1 MPGVNPTAV
10 KAKSLSIKAKFA
22 ALVTGATL
30 VSCLAVGLLSYEIGK
45 SGLID
50 ASEIRLETVAGN
62 QSKQLDAY
70 TLRVEQSISELS
82 QNAAIAQALETMTTV
97 VPTEKD
103 AIIEAFRREGVSEE
117 ERASFNGEGL
127 RLLYAIRHATI
138 NAAIASVW
146 RNTRVSDIYVID
158 KAGLI
163 IYSVTKGKN
172 FLTNVTEPQ
181 NSAIKELFDRI
192 EAGKD
197 GVVSTTSFSGG
208 GAAEDAA
215 MIGMPLAVSN
225 WGQLQRKGAV
235 IMRIAADR
243 IGAVVTPEETG
254 KSIDDAVLLSA
265 EGKRRAGVLSGGA
278 DAAVSESLVA
288 LSGASEAGTV
298 MAKTPAGSIFYA
310 YRPVSVFGQ
319 KHLLAIGQQESKVLA
334 AANDLAF
341 WATLA
346 TLAVLAVM
354 TLVGIFVS
362 ASLTKPLT
370 GLAGLM
376 ERLNGGDNN
385 IEIKAVS
392 RGDEIGTMARALE
405 SFRQGILDKQRM
417 ETESHRKSEELDEER
432 AQREMEKARSAK
444 ELEEA
449 VGALATGLANLA
461 AGRLDLRIEKSFV
474 PSLDHLRIDFNNS
487 IAGLDATISS
497 IGESANAIR
506 SGSGELK
513 SASEDLSRRTER
525 QAAAL
530 EEAAAALGDMTQ
542 AVNVSLSRCDVA
554 VGTTA
559 ETMQDA
565 HKSTAVVKEAIVA
578 MERIETSSSK
588 IRQIIDVI
596 DQIAFQTNLLALNAG
611 VEAARAGDAGKGFA
625 VVAQEVRELA
635 QKSAAAARDITTL
648 IATSAGDVESGV
660 ALVLK
665 TGESLEQIQKRIQS
679 VNDQIGAI
687 ATASRE
693 QSGRLGEINASVNE
707 LDHVTQQN
715 AAMVEETTAAAFSLA
730 SEADGL
736 TEQVGQFSVG
746 ATRHRDQRYAA

>member
-30 VSCLAVGLLSYEIGK
+30 VSCLAVGLLSYEMGK

-82 QNAAIAQALETMTTV
+82 QNAAIAQALETMTNV

-103 AIIEAFRREGVSEE
+103 AIIQAFRREGVSEE

-158 KAGLI
+158 KTGLI

-197 GVVSTTSFSGG
+197 GVVSNTGFSSGN
-208 GAAEDAA
+208 DSA

-235 IMRIAADR
+235 IMRISPDR

-265 EGKRRAGVLSGGA
+265 EGKLRAGVLSGGT

-288 LSGASEAGTV
+288 LSNTSEAGTV
-298 MAKTPAGSIFYA
+298 MAQTPAGNIFYA

-346 TLAVLAVM
+346 TLAVLAIM
-354 TLVGIFVS
+354 TLIGIFVS

-376 ERLNGGDNN
+376 ERLNGGEND

-405 SFRQGILDKQRM
+405 SFRQGILDKQHM
-417 ETESHRKSEELDEER
+417 EAESHRKSEELDEER
-432 AQREMEKARSAK
+432 AQREMEKARSAQ

-449 VGALATGLANLA
+449 VDALATGLANLA

-542 AVNVSLSRCDVA
+542 AVNVSLPRCNVA
-554 VGTTA
+554 VEATA
-559 ETMQDA
+559 GTMQDA

-578 MERIETSSSK
+578 MERIETSSAK

-611 VEAARAGDAGKGFA
+611 VEAARAGEAGKGFA

-679 VNDQIGAI
+679 VNDQIGEI

-693 QSGRLGEINASVNE
+693 QSGRLSEINASVNE

-730 SEADGL
+730 NEADGL

-746 ATRHRDQRYAA
+746 EARQRDQRYAA

>member
-30 VSCLAVGLLSYEIGK
+30 VSCLSVGLLSYEMGK

-82 QNAAIAQALETMTTV
+82 QNAAVAQALETMTTV
-97 VPTEKD
+97 VPTERD
-103 AIIEAFRREGVSEE
+103 AIIQAFRREGVSEE

-158 KAGLI
+158 KTGLI
-163 IYSVTKGKN
+163 IYTVTKGKN
-172 FLTNVTEPQ
+172 FLTSVKEPQ
-181 NSAIKELFDRI
+181 NAAIKDLFDRI

-197 GVVSTTSFSGG
+197 GVVSTTGFTGG
-208 GAAEDAA
+208 ENDSA

-254 KSIDDAVLLSA
+254 KTIDDAVLLSA
-265 EGKRRAGVLSGGA
+265 DGKRRAGVLSGGA
-278 DAAVSESLVA
+278 DAAVSESLAA
-288 LSGASEAGTV
+288 LSNANNAGTV
-298 MAKTPAGSIFYA
+298 MAQTPAGNIFYA

-341 WATLA
+341 WATVA
-346 TLAVLAVM
+346 TLAVLAIM
-354 TLVGIFVS
+354 TLIGIFVS

-376 ERLNGGDNN
+376 ERLNGGENN

-392 RGDEIGTMARALE
+392 RGDEIGIMARALE

-417 ETESHRKSEELDEER
+417 EAESHRKSEELDEER

-449 VGALATGLANLA
+449 VDALATGLANLA
-461 AGRLDLRIEKSFV
+461 AGRLDLRIDKSFV

-487 IAGLDATISS
+487 MAGLEATISN

-542 AVNVSLSRCDVA
+542 AVNLSLSRCNVA
-554 VGTTA
+554 VEATA
-559 ETMQDA
+559 GTMQDA

-578 MERIETSSSK
+578 MERIETSSAK

-611 VEAARAGDAGKGFA
+611 VEAARAGEAGKGFA

-679 VNDQIGAI
+679 VNDQIGEI

-693 QSGRLGEINASVNE
+693 QSGRLSEINASVNE

-715 AAMVEETTAAAFSLA
+715 AAMVEETTAAAFSLS

-746 ATRHRDQRYAA
+746 APRQRDQRYAA

>member
-30 VSCLAVGLLSYEIGK
+30 VSCLSVGLLSYEMGK

-82 QNAAIAQALETMTTV
+82 QNAAVAQALETMTTV
-97 VPTEKD
+97 VPTERD
-103 AIIEAFRREGVSEE
+103 AIIQAFRREGVSEE

-138 NAAIASVW
+138 NATIASVW

-158 KAGLI
+158 KTGLI
-163 IYSVTKGKN
+163 IYTVTKGKN
-172 FLTNVTEPQ
+172 FLTSVTEPQ
-181 NSAIKELFDRI
+181 NAAIKDLFDRI

-197 GVVSTTSFSGG
+197 GVVSTTGFSGG
-208 GAAEDAA
+208 ENDSA

-254 KSIDDAVLLSA
+254 KTIDDAVLLSA
-265 EGKRRAGVLSGGA
+265 DGKRRAGVLSGGA
-278 DAAVSESLVA
+278 DAAVSASLAA
-288 LSGASEAGTV
+288 LSNANNAGTL
-298 MAKTPAGSIFYA
+298 MAQTPAGNIFYA

-341 WATLA
+341 WATVA
-346 TLAVLAVM
+346 TLAVLAIM
-354 TLVGIFVS
+354 TLIGIFVS

-376 ERLNGGDNN
+376 ERLNGGENN

-417 ETESHRKSEELDEER
+417 EAESHRKSEELDEER

-449 VGALATGLANLA
+449 VDALATGLANLA
-461 AGRLDLRIEKSFV
+461 AGRLDLRIDKSFV

-487 IAGLDATISS
+487 MAGLEATISN

-542 AVNVSLSRCDVA
+542 AVNLSLSRCNVA
-554 VGTTA
+554 VEATA
-559 ETMQDA
+559 GTMQDA

-578 MERIETSSSK
+578 MERIETSSAK

-611 VEAARAGDAGKGFA
+611 VEAARAGEAGKGFA

-679 VNDQIGAI
+679 VNDQIGEI

-693 QSGRLGEINASVNE
+693 QSGRLSEINASVNE

-715 AAMVEETTAAAFSLA
+715 AAMVEETTAAAFSLS

-746 ATRHRDQRYAA
+746 GPRQRDQRYAA

>member
-30 VSCLAVGLLSYEIGK
+30 VSCLSVGLLSYEMGK

-82 QNAAIAQALETMTTV
+82 QNAAVAQALETMTTV
-97 VPTEKD
+97 VPTERD
-103 AIIEAFRREGVSEE
+103 AIIQAFRREGVSEE

-138 NAAIASVW
+138 NATIASVW

-158 KAGLI
+158 KTGLI
-163 IYSVTKGKN
+163 IYTVTKGKN
-172 FLTNVTEPQ
+172 FLTSVTEPQ
-181 NSAIKELFDRI
+181 NAAIKDLFDRI

-197 GVVSTTSFSGG
+197 GVVSTTGFSGG
-208 GAAEDAA
+208 ENDSA

-254 KSIDDAVLLSA
+254 KTIDDAVLLSA
-265 EGKRRAGVLSGGA
+265 DGKRRAGVLSGGA
-278 DAAVSESLVA
+278 DAAVSASLAA
-288 LSGASEAGTV
+288 LSNANNAGTV
-298 MAKTPAGSIFYA
+298 MAQTPAGNIFYA

-341 WATLA
+341 WATVA
-346 TLAVLAVM
+346 TLAVLAIM
-354 TLVGIFVS
+354 TLIGIFVS

-376 ERLNGGDNN
+376 ERLNGGENN

-417 ETESHRKSEELDEER
+417 EAESHRKSEELDEER

-449 VGALATGLANLA
+449 VDALATGLANLA
-461 AGRLDLRIEKSFV
+461 AGRLDLRIDKSFV

-487 IAGLDATISS
+487 MAGLEATISN

-542 AVNVSLSRCDVA
+542 AVNLSLSRCNVA
-554 VGTTA
+554 VEATA
-559 ETMQDA
+559 GTMQDA

-578 MERIETSSSK
+578 MERIETSSAK

-611 VEAARAGDAGKGFA
+611 VEAARAGEAGKGFA

-679 VNDQIGAI
+679 VNDQIGEI

-693 QSGRLGEINASVNE
+693 QSGRLSEINASVNE

-715 AAMVEETTAAAFSLA
+715 AAMVEETTAAAFSLS

-746 ATRHRDQRYAA
+746 APRQRDQRYAA

>member
-1 MPGVNPTAV
+1 M
-10 KAKSLSIKAKFA
+10 SIKAKFA

-30 VSCLAVGLLSYEIGK
+30 VSCLSVGLLSYEMGK

-82 QNAAIAQALETMTTV
+82 QNAAVAQALETMTTV
-97 VPTEKD
+97 VPTERD
-103 AIIEAFRREGVSEE
+103 AIIQAFRREGVSEE

-158 KAGLI
+158 KTGLI
-163 IYSVTKGKN
+163 IYTVTKGKN
-172 FLTNVTEPQ
+172 FLTSVTEPQ
-181 NSAIKELFDRI
+181 NAAIKDLFDRI

-197 GVVSTTSFSGG
+197 GIVSTTGFTGG
-208 GAAEDAA
+208 ENDSA

-254 KSIDDAVLLSA
+254 KTIDDAVLLSA
-265 EGKRRAGVLSGGA
+265 DGKRRAGVLSGGA
-278 DAAVSESLVA
+278 DAAVSESLAA
-288 LSGASEAGTV
+288 LSNANNAGTV
-298 MAKTPAGSIFYA
+298 MAQTPAGNIFYA

-341 WATLA
+341 WATVA
-346 TLAVLAVM
+346 TLAVLAIM
-354 TLVGIFVS
+354 TLIGIFVS

-376 ERLNGGDNN
+376 ERLNGGENN

-392 RGDEIGTMARALE
+392 RGDEIGIMARALE

-417 ETESHRKSEELDEER
+417 EAESHRKSEELDEER

-449 VGALATGLANLA
+449 VDALATGLANLA
-461 AGRLDLRIEKSFV
+461 AGRLDLRIDKSFV

-487 IAGLDATISS
+487 MAGLEATISN

-542 AVNVSLSRCDVA
+542 AVNLSLSRCNVA
-554 VGTTA
+554 VEATA
-559 ETMQDA
+559 GTMQDA

-578 MERIETSSSK
+578 MERIETSSAK

-611 VEAARAGDAGKGFA
+611 VEAARAGEAGKGFA

-679 VNDQIGAI
+679 VNDQIGEI

-693 QSGRLGEINASVNE
+693 QSGRLSEINASVNE

-715 AAMVEETTAAAFSLA
+715 AAMVEETTAAAFSLS

-746 ATRHRDQRYAA
+746 GLRQRDQRYAA

>member
-30 VSCLAVGLLSYEIGK
+30 VSCLSVGLLSYEMGK

-50 ASEIRLETVAGN
+50 ASKIRLETVAGN

-82 QNAAIAQALETMTTV
+82 QNAAVAQALETMTTV
-97 VPTEKD
+97 VPTERD
-103 AIIEAFRREGVSEE
+103 AIIQAFRREGVSEE

-158 KAGLI
+158 KTGLI
-163 IYSVTKGKN
+163 IYTVTKGKN
-172 FLTNVTEPQ
+172 FLTSVTEPQ
-181 NSAIKELFDRI
+181 NAAIKDLFDRI

-197 GVVSTTSFSGG
+197 GVVSTTGFSGS
-208 GAAEDAA
+208 ENDSA

-254 KSIDDAVLLSA
+254 KTIDDAVLLSA
-265 EGKRRAGVLSGGA
+265 DGKRRAGILSGGA
-278 DAAVSESLVA
+278 DAAVSQSLTA
-288 LSGASEAGTV
+288 LSNANNAGTV
-298 MAKTPAGSIFYA
+298 MAQTPAGNIFYA

-341 WATLA
+341 WATVA
-346 TLAVLAVM
+346 TLAVLAIM
-354 TLVGIFVS
+354 TLIGIFVS

-376 ERLNGGDNN
+376 ERLNGGENN

-392 RGDEIGTMARALE
+392 RGDEIGIMARALE

-417 ETESHRKSEELDEER
+417 EAESHRKSEELDEER

-449 VGALATGLANLA
+449 VDALATGLANLA
-461 AGRLDLRIEKSFV
+461 AGRLDLRIDKSFV

-487 IAGLDATISS
+487 MAGLEATISN

-542 AVNVSLSRCDVA
+542 AVNLSLSRCNVA
-554 VGTTA
+554 VEATA
-559 ETMQDA
+559 GTMQDA

-578 MERIETSSSK
+578 MERIETSSAK

-611 VEAARAGDAGKGFA
+611 VEAARAGEAGKGFA

-679 VNDQIGAI
+679 VNDQIGEI

-693 QSGRLGEINASVNE
+693 QSGRLSEINASVNE

-715 AAMVEETTAAAFSLA
+715 AAMVEETTAAAFSL
-730 SEADGL
+730 SGEADGL

-746 ATRHRDQRYAA
+746 VARQRDQRYAA

>member
-1 MPGVNPTAV
+1 M
-10 KAKSLSIKAKFA
+10 
-22 ALVTGATL
+22 
-30 VSCLAVGLLSYEIGK
+30 GK

-50 ASEIRLETVAGN
+50 ASKIRLETVAGN

-82 QNAAIAQALETMTTV
+82 QNAAVAQALETMTTV
-97 VPTEKD
+97 VPTERD
-103 AIIEAFRREGVSEE
+103 AIIQAFRREGVSEE

-158 KAGLI
+158 KTGLI
-163 IYSVTKGKN
+163 IYTVTKGKN
-172 FLTNVTEPQ
+172 FLTSVTEPQ
-181 NSAIKELFDRI
+181 NAAIKDLFDRI

-197 GVVSTTSFSGG
+197 GVVSTTGFTGG
-208 GAAEDAA
+208 ENDSA

-254 KSIDDAVLLSA
+254 KTIDDAVLLSA
-265 EGKRRAGVLSGGA
+265 DGKRRAGVLSGGA
-278 DAAVSESLVA
+278 DAAVSASLAA
-288 LSGASEAGTV
+288 LSNANNAGTV
-298 MAKTPAGSIFYA
+298 MAQTPAGNIFYA

-341 WATLA
+341 WATVA
-346 TLAVLAVM
+346 TLAVLAIM
-354 TLVGIFVS
+354 TLIGIFVS
-362 ASLTKPLT
+362 ANLTKPLT

-376 ERLNGGDNN
+376 ERLNGGENN

-417 ETESHRKSEELDEER
+417 EAESHRKSEELDEER

-449 VGALATGLANLA
+449 VDALATGLANLA
-461 AGRLDLRIEKSFV
+461 AGRLDLRIDKSFV

-487 IAGLDATISS
+487 MAGLEATISN

-542 AVNVSLSRCDVA
+542 AVNLSLSRCNVA
-554 VGTTA
+554 VEATA
-559 ETMQDA
+559 GTMQDA

-578 MERIETSSSK
+578 MERIETSSAK

-611 VEAARAGDAGKGFA
+611 VEAARAGEAGKGFA

-679 VNDQIGAI
+679 VNDQIGEI

-693 QSGRLGEINASVNE
+693 QSGRLSEINASVNE

-715 AAMVEETTAAAFSLA
+715 AAMVEETTAAAFSLS

-746 ATRHRDQRYAA
+746 GARQRDQRYAA

>member
-30 VSCLAVGLLSYEIGK
+30 VSCLAVGLLSYEMGK

-82 QNAAIAQALETMTTV
+82 QNAAIAQALETMTNV

-103 AIIEAFRREGVSEE
+103 AIIQAFRREGVSEE

-158 KAGLI
+158 KTGLI

-197 GVVSTTSFSGG
+197 GVVSNTGFSSSN
-208 GAAEDAA
+208 DSA

-235 IMRIAADR
+235 IMRISPDR

-265 EGKRRAGVLSGGA
+265 EGKLRAGVLSGGT

-288 LSGASEAGTV
+288 LSNTSEAGTV
-298 MAKTPAGSIFYA
+298 MAQTPAGNIFYA

-319 KHLLAIGQQESKVLA
+319 KHLLAIGQQESEVLA

-346 TLAVLAVM
+346 TLAVLAIM
-354 TLVGIFVS
+354 TLIGIFVS

-376 ERLNGGDNN
+376 ERLNGGEND

-405 SFRQGILDKQRM
+405 SFRQGILDKQHM
-417 ETESHRKSEELDEER
+417 EAESHRKSEELDEER
-432 AQREMEKARSAK
+432 AQREMEKARSAQ

-449 VGALATGLANLA
+449 VDALATGLANLA

-542 AVNVSLSRCDVA
+542 AVNVSLSRCNVA
-554 VGTTA
+554 VEATA
-559 ETMQDA
+559 GTMQDA

-578 MERIETSSSK
+578 MERIETSSAK

-611 VEAARAGDAGKGFA
+611 VEAARAGEAGKGFA

-679 VNDQIGAI
+679 VNDQIGEI

-693 QSGRLGEINASVNE
+693 QSGRLSEINASVNE

-730 SEADGL
+730 NEADGL

-746 ATRHRDQRYAA
+746 EARQRDQRYAA

>member
-1 MPGVNPTAV
+1 M
-10 KAKSLSIKAKFA
+10 SIKAKFA

-30 VSCLAVGLLSYEIGK
+30 VSCLSVGLLSYEMGK

-82 QNAAIAQALETMTTV
+82 QNAAVAQALETMTTV
-97 VPTEKD
+97 VPTERD
-103 AIIEAFRREGVSEE
+103 AIIQAFRREGVSEE

-158 KAGLI
+158 KTGLI
-163 IYSVTKGKN
+163 IYTVTKGKN
-172 FLTNVTEPQ
+172 FLTSVTEPQ
-181 NSAIKELFDRI
+181 NAAIKDLFDRI

-197 GVVSTTSFSGG
+197 GVVSTTGFTGG
-208 GAAEDAA
+208 ENDSA

-254 KSIDDAVLLSA
+254 KTIDDAVLLSA
-265 EGKRRAGVLSGGA
+265 DGKRRAGVLSGGA
-278 DAAVSESLVA
+278 DAAVSESLAA
-288 LSGASEAGTV
+288 LSNANNAGTV
-298 MAKTPAGSIFYA
+298 MAQTPAGNIFYA

-341 WATLA
+341 WATVA
-346 TLAVLAVM
+346 TLAVLAIM
-354 TLVGIFVS
+354 TLIGIFVS

-376 ERLNGGDNN
+376 ERLNGGENN

-417 ETESHRKSEELDEER
+417 EAESHRKSEELDEER

-449 VGALATGLANLA
+449 VDALATGLANLA
-461 AGRLDLRIEKSFV
+461 AGRLDLRIDKSFV

-487 IAGLDATISS
+487 MAGLEATISN

-542 AVNVSLSRCDVA
+542 AVNLSLSRCNVA
-554 VGTTA
+554 VEATA
-559 ETMQDA
+559 GTMQDA

-578 MERIETSSSK
+578 MERIETSSAK

-611 VEAARAGDAGKGFA
+611 VEAARAGEAGKGFA

-679 VNDQIGAI
+679 VNDQIGEI

-693 QSGRLGEINASVNE
+693 QSGRLSEINASVNE

-715 AAMVEETTAAAFSLA
+715 AAMVEETTAAAFSLS

-746 ATRHRDQRYAA
+746 GARQRDQRYAA

>member
-30 VSCLAVGLLSYEIGK
+30 VSCLSVGLLSYEMGK

-82 QNAAIAQALETMTTV
+82 QNAAVAQALETMTTV
-97 VPTEKD
+97 VPTERD
-103 AIIEAFRREGVSEE
+103 AIIQAFRREGVSEE

-158 KAGLI
+158 KTGLI
-163 IYSVTKGKN
+163 IYTVTKGKN
-172 FLTNVTEPQ
+172 FLTSVTEPQ
-181 NSAIKELFDRI
+181 NAAIKDLFDRI

-197 GVVSTTSFSGG
+197 GVVSTTGFSGG
-208 GAAEDAA
+208 ENDSA

-254 KSIDDAVLLSA
+254 KTIDDAVLLSA
-265 EGKRRAGVLSGGA
+265 DGKRRAGVLSGGA
-278 DAAVSESLVA
+278 DAAVSESLAA
-288 LSGASEAGTV
+288 LSNANNAGTV
-298 MAKTPAGSIFYA
+298 MAQTPAGNIFYA

-341 WATLA
+341 WATVA
-346 TLAVLAVM
+346 TLAVLAIM
-354 TLVGIFVS
+354 TLIGIFVS

-376 ERLNGGDNN
+376 ERLNGGENN

-392 RGDEIGTMARALE
+392 RGDEIGIMARALE

-417 ETESHRKSEELDEER
+417 EAESHRKSEELDEER

-449 VGALATGLANLA
+449 VDALATGLANLA
-461 AGRLDLRIEKSFV
+461 AGRLDLRIDKSFV

-487 IAGLDATISS
+487 MAGLEATISN

-542 AVNVSLSRCDVA
+542 AVNLSLSRCNVA
-554 VGTTA
+554 VEATA
-559 ETMQDA
+559 GTMQDA

-578 MERIETSSSK
+578 MERIETSSAK

-611 VEAARAGDAGKGFA
+611 VEAARAGEAGKGFA

-679 VNDQIGAI
+679 VNDQIGEI

-693 QSGRLGEINASVNE
+693 QSGRLSEINASVNE

-715 AAMVEETTAAAFSLA
+715 AAMVEETTAAAFSLS

-746 ATRHRDQRYAA
+746 APRQRDQRYAA

>member
-30 VSCLAVGLLSYEIGK
+30 VSCLSVGLLSYEMGK

-82 QNAAIAQALETMTTV
+82 QNAAVAQALETMTTV
-97 VPTEKD
+97 VPTERD
-103 AIIEAFRREGVSEE
+103 AIIQAFRREGVSEE

-158 KAGLI
+158 KTGLI
-163 IYSVTKGKN
+163 IYTVTKGKN
-172 FLTNVTEPQ
+172 FLTSVTEPQ
-181 NSAIKELFDRI
+181 NAAIKDLFDRI

-197 GVVSTTSFSGG
+197 GVVSTTGFTGG
-208 GAAEDAA
+208 ENDSA

-254 KSIDDAVLLSA
+254 KTIDDAVLLSA
-265 EGKRRAGVLSGGA
+265 DGKRRAGVLSGGA
-278 DAAVSESLVA
+278 DAAVSESLAA
-288 LSGASEAGTV
+288 LSNANNAGTV
-298 MAKTPAGSIFYA
+298 MAQTPAGNIFYA

-341 WATLA
+341 WATVA
-346 TLAVLAVM
+346 TLAVLAIM
-354 TLVGIFVS
+354 TLIGIFVS

-376 ERLNGGDNN
+376 ERLNGGENN

-417 ETESHRKSEELDEER
+417 EAESHRKSEELDEER

-449 VGALATGLANLA
+449 VDALATGLANLA
-461 AGRLDLRIEKSFV
+461 AGRLDLRIDKSFV

-487 IAGLDATISS
+487 MAGLEATISN

-542 AVNVSLSRCDVA
+542 AVNLSLSRCNVA
-554 VGTTA
+554 VEATA
-559 ETMQDA
+559 GTMQDA

-578 MERIETSSSK
+578 MERIETSSAK

-611 VEAARAGDAGKGFA
+611 VEAARAGEAGKGFA

-679 VNDQIGAI
+679 VNDQIGEI

-693 QSGRLGEINASVNE
+693 QSGRLSEINASVNE

-715 AAMVEETTAAAFSLA
+715 AAMVEETTAAAFSLS

-746 ATRHRDQRYAA
+746 APRQRDQRYAA

>member
-30 VSCLAVGLLSYEIGK
+30 VSCLAVGLLSYETGK

-50 ASEIRLETVAGN
+50 ASKIRLETVAGN

-70 TLRVEQSISELS
+70 TLRVEQSITELS

-103 AIIEAFRREGVSEE
+103 AIIQAFRREGVSEE

-181 NSAIKELFDRI
+181 NSAIKALFDRI

-197 GVVSTTSFSGG
+197 GVVSTTGFSD
-208 GAAEDAA
+208 GAANDSAL
-215 MIGMPLAVSN
+215 IGMPLAVSN

-235 IMRIAADR
+235 IMRISADR

-265 EGKRRAGVLSGGA
+265 DGKLRTGVLSGGA
-278 DAAVSESLVA
+278 NAAVSETLAA
-288 LSGASEAGTV
+288 LTGTSDAGTV
-298 MAKTPAGSIFYA
+298 MAKTPAGNIFYA

-334 AANDLAF
+334 AANDLAL
-341 WATLA
+341 WAALA

-376 ERLNGGDNN
+376 ERLNGGDNT

-405 SFRQGILDKQRM
+405 SFRQGILDKQHM

-461 AGRLDLRIEKSFV
+461 AGRLDLRIEKPFV
-474 PSLDHLRIDFNNS
+474 PSLDHLRVDFNNS

-497 IGESANAIR
+497 IGESANTIR

-542 AVNVSLSRCDVA
+542 AVNVSLSRCNAA

-611 VEAARAGDAGKGFA
+611 VEAARAGEAGKGFA

-679 VNDQIGAI
+679 VNDQIGEI

-715 AAMVEETTAAAFSLA
+715 AAMVEQTTAAAFSLA

-746 ATRHRDQRYAA
+746 ANRQLDQRYAA

>member
-30 VSCLAVGLLSYEIGK
+30 VSCLSVGLLSYEMGK

-82 QNAAIAQALETMTTV
+82 QNAAVAQALETMTTV
-97 VPTEKD
+97 VPTERD
-103 AIIEAFRREGVSEE
+103 AIIQAFRREGVSEE

-158 KAGLI
+158 KTGLI
-163 IYSVTKGKN
+163 IYTVTKGKN
-172 FLTNVTEPQ
+172 FLTSVTEPQ
-181 NSAIKELFDRI
+181 NAAIKELFDRI

-197 GVVSTTSFSGG
+197 GVVSTTGFSGG
-208 GAAEDAA
+208 ENDSA

-254 KSIDDAVLLSA
+254 KTIDDAVLLSA
-265 EGKRRAGVLSGGA
+265 DGKRRAGVLSGGA
-278 DAAVSESLVA
+278 DAAVSQSLAA
-288 LSGASEAGTV
+288 LSNANDAGTV
-298 MAKTPAGSIFYA
+298 MAQTPAGNIFYA

-341 WATLA
+341 WATVA
-346 TLAVLAVM
+346 TLAVLAIM
-354 TLVGIFVS
+354 TLIGIFVS

-376 ERLNGGDNN
+376 ERLNGGENN

-392 RGDEIGTMARALE
+392 RGDEIGIMARALE

-417 ETESHRKSEELDEER
+417 EAESHRKSEELDEER

-449 VGALATGLANLA
+449 VDALATGLANLA
-461 AGRLDLRIEKSFV
+461 AGRLDLRIDKSFV

-487 IAGLDATISS
+487 MAGLEATISN

-542 AVNVSLSRCDVA
+542 AVNLSLSRCNVA
-554 VGTTA
+554 VEATA
-559 ETMQDA
+559 GTMQDA

-578 MERIETSSSK
+578 MERIETSSAK

-611 VEAARAGDAGKGFA
+611 VEAARAGEAGKGFA

-679 VNDQIGAI
+679 VNDQIGEI

-693 QSGRLGEINASVNE
+693 QSGRLSEINASVNE

-715 AAMVEETTAAAFSLA
+715 AAMVEETTAAAFSLS

-746 ATRHRDQRYAA
+746 GPRQRDQRYAA

>member
-30 VSCLAVGLLSYEIGK
+30 VSCLSVGLLSYEMGK

-82 QNAAIAQALETMTTV
+82 QNAAVAQALETMTTV
-97 VPTEKD
+97 VPTERD
-103 AIIEAFRREGVSEE
+103 AIIQAFRREGVSEE

-158 KAGLI
+158 KTGLI
-163 IYSVTKGKN
+163 IYTVTKGKN
-172 FLTNVTEPQ
+172 FLTSVTEPQ
-181 NSAIKELFDRI
+181 NAAIKDLFDRI

-197 GVVSTTSFSGG
+197 GVVSTTGFTGG
-208 GAAEDAA
+208 ENDSA

-254 KSIDDAVLLSA
+254 KTIDDAVLLSA
-265 EGKRRAGVLSGGA
+265 DGKRRAGVLSGGA
-278 DAAVSESLVA
+278 DAAVSESLAA
-288 LSGASEAGTV
+288 LSNANNAGTV
-298 MAKTPAGSIFYA
+298 MAQTSAGNIFYA

-341 WATLA
+341 WATVA
-346 TLAVLAVM
+346 TLAVLAIM
-354 TLVGIFVS
+354 TLIGIFVS

-376 ERLNGGDNN
+376 ERLNGGENN

-417 ETESHRKSEELDEER
+417 EAESHRKSEELDEER

-449 VGALATGLANLA
+449 VDALATGLANLA
-461 AGRLDLRIEKSFV
+461 AGRLDLRIDKSFV

-487 IAGLDATISS
+487 MAGLEATISN

-542 AVNVSLSRCDVA
+542 AVNLSLSRCNVA
-554 VGTTA
+554 VEATA
-559 ETMQDA
+559 GTMQDA

-578 MERIETSSSK
+578 MERIETSSAK

-611 VEAARAGDAGKGFA
+611 VEAARAGEAGKGFA

-679 VNDQIGAI
+679 VNDQIGEI

-693 QSGRLGEINASVNE
+693 QSGRLSEINASVNE

-715 AAMVEETTAAAFSLA
+715 AAMVEETTAAAFSLS

-746 ATRHRDQRYAA
+746 GLRQRDQRYAA

>member
-30 VSCLAVGLLSYEIGK
+30 VSCLSVGLLSYEMGK

-82 QNAAIAQALETMTTV
+82 QNAAVAQALETMTTV
-97 VPTEKD
+97 VPTERD
-103 AIIEAFRREGVSEE
+103 AIIQAFRREGVSEE

-158 KAGLI
+158 KTGLI
-163 IYSVTKGKN
+163 IYTVTKGKN
-172 FLTNVTEPQ
+172 FLTSVTEPQ
-181 NSAIKELFDRI
+181 NAAIKDLFDRI

-197 GVVSTTSFSGG
+197 GVVSTTGFTGG
-208 GAAEDAA
+208 ENDSA

-254 KSIDDAVLLSA
+254 KTIDDAVLLSA
-265 EGKRRAGVLSGGA
+265 DGKRRAGVLSGGA
-278 DAAVSESLVA
+278 DAAVSASLAA
-288 LSGASEAGTV
+288 LSNANNAGTV
-298 MAKTPAGSIFYA
+298 MAQTPAGNIFYA

-341 WATLA
+341 WATVA
-346 TLAVLAVM
+346 TLAVLAIM
-354 TLVGIFVS
+354 TLIGIFVS
-362 ASLTKPLT
+362 ANLTKPLT

-376 ERLNGGDNN
+376 ERLNSGENN

-417 ETESHRKSEELDEER
+417 EAESHRKSEELDEER

-449 VGALATGLANLA
+449 VDALATGLANLA
-461 AGRLDLRIEKSFV
+461 AGRLDLRIDKSFV
-474 PSLDHLRIDFNNS
+474 PSLDHLRIDFNNYM
-487 IAGLDATISS
+487 AGLEATISN

-542 AVNVSLSRCDVA
+542 AVNLSLSRCNVA
-554 VGTTA
+554 VEATA
-559 ETMQDA
+559 GTMQDA

-578 MERIETSSSK
+578 MERIETSSAK

-611 VEAARAGDAGKGFA
+611 VEAARAGEAGKGFA

-679 VNDQIGAI
+679 VNDQIGEI

-693 QSGRLGEINASVNE
+693 QSGRLSEINASVNE

-715 AAMVEETTAAAFSLA
+715 AAMVEETTAAAFSLS

-746 ATRHRDQRYAA
+746 GARQRDQRYAA

>member
-30 VSCLAVGLLSYEIGK
+30 VSCLSVGLLSYEMGK

-82 QNAAIAQALETMTTV
+82 QNAAVAQALETMTTV
-97 VPTEKD
+97 VPTERD
-103 AIIEAFRREGVSEE
+103 AIIQAFRREGVSEE

-158 KAGLI
+158 KTGLI
-163 IYSVTKGKN
+163 IYTVTKGKN
-172 FLTNVTEPQ
+172 FLTSVTEPQ
-181 NSAIKELFDRI
+181 NAAIKDLFDRI

-197 GVVSTTSFSGG
+197 GFVSTTGFTGG
-208 GAAEDAA
+208 ENDSA

-254 KSIDDAVLLSA
+254 KTIDDAVLLSA
-265 EGKRRAGVLSGGA
+265 DGKRRAGVLSGGA
-278 DAAVSESLVA
+278 DAAVSESLAA
-288 LSGASEAGTV
+288 LSNANNAGTV
-298 MAKTPAGSIFYA
+298 MAQTPAGNIFYA

-341 WATLA
+341 WATVA
-346 TLAVLAVM
+346 TLAVLAIM
-354 TLVGIFVS
+354 TLIGIFVS

-376 ERLNGGDNN
+376 ERLNGGENN

-392 RGDEIGTMARALE
+392 RGDEIGIMARALE

-417 ETESHRKSEELDEER
+417 EAESHRKSEELDEER

-449 VGALATGLANLA
+449 VDALATGLANLA
-461 AGRLDLRIEKSFV
+461 AGRLDLRIDKSFV

-487 IAGLDATISS
+487 MAGLEATISN

-542 AVNVSLSRCDVA
+542 AVNLSLSRCNVA
-554 VGTTA
+554 VEATA
-559 ETMQDA
+559 GTMQDA

-578 MERIETSSSK
+578 MERIETSSAK

-611 VEAARAGDAGKGFA
+611 VEAARAGEAGKGFA

-679 VNDQIGAI
+679 VNDQIGEI

-693 QSGRLGEINASVNE
+693 QSGRLSEINASVNE

-715 AAMVEETTAAAFSLA
+715 AAMVEETTAAAFSLS

-746 ATRHRDQRYAA
+746 GLRQRDQRYAA

>member
-30 VSCLAVGLLSYEIGK
+30 VSCLSVGLLSYEMGK

-82 QNAAIAQALETMTTV
+82 QNAAVAQALETMTTV
-97 VPTEKD
+97 VPTERD
-103 AIIEAFRREGVSEE
+103 AIIQAFRREGVSEE

-158 KAGLI
+158 KTGLI
-163 IYSVTKGKN
+163 IYTVTKGKN
-172 FLTNVTEPQ
+172 FLTSVTEPQ
-181 NSAIKELFDRI
+181 NAAIKDLFDRI

-197 GVVSTTSFSGG
+197 GVVSTTGFTGG
-208 GAAEDAA
+208 ENDSA

-254 KSIDDAVLLSA
+254 KTIDDAVLLSA
-265 EGKRRAGVLSGGA
+265 DGKRRAGVLSGGA
-278 DAAVSESLVA
+278 DAAVSESLAA
-288 LSGASEAGTV
+288 LSNANNAGTV
-298 MAKTPAGSIFYA
+298 MAQTPAVNIFYA

-341 WATLA
+341 WATVA
-346 TLAVLAVM
+346 TLAVLAIM
-354 TLVGIFVS
+354 TLIGIFVS

-376 ERLNGGDNN
+376 ERLNGGENN

-392 RGDEIGTMARALE
+392 RGDEIGIMARALE

-417 ETESHRKSEELDEER
+417 EAESHRKSEELDEER

-449 VGALATGLANLA
+449 VDALATGLANLA
-461 AGRLDLRIEKSFV
+461 AGRLDLRIDKSFV

-487 IAGLDATISS
+487 MAGLEATISN

-542 AVNVSLSRCDVA
+542 AVNLSLSRCNVA
-554 VGTTA
+554 VEATA
-559 ETMQDA
+559 GTMQDA

-578 MERIETSSSK
+578 MERIETSSAK

-611 VEAARAGDAGKGFA
+611 VEAARAGEAGKGFA

-679 VNDQIGAI
+679 VNDQIGEI

-693 QSGRLGEINASVNE
+693 QSGRLSEINASVNE

-715 AAMVEETTAAAFSLA
+715 AAMVEETTAAAFSLS

-746 ATRHRDQRYAA
+746 APRQRDQRYAA

>member
-30 VSCLAVGLLSYEIGK
+30 VSCLAVGLLSYEMGK

-82 QNAAIAQALETMTTV
+82 QNAAIAQALETMTNV

-103 AIIEAFRREGVSEE
+103 AIIQAFRREGVSEE

-158 KAGLI
+158 KTGLI

-192 EAGKD
+192 ETGKD
-197 GVVSTTSFSGG
+197 GVVSTTGFSSGN
-208 GAAEDAA
+208 DSA

-235 IMRIAADR
+235 IMRISPDR

-265 EGKRRAGVLSGGA
+265 EGKLRAGVLSGGA
-278 DAAVSESLVA
+278 DAAVSESLLA
-288 LSGASEAGTV
+288 LSNTSEAGTV
-298 MAKTPAGSIFYA
+298 MAQTPAGNIFYA

-346 TLAVLAVM
+346 TLAVLAIM
-354 TLVGIFVS
+354 TLIGIFVS

-376 ERLNGGDNN
+376 ERLNGGEND

-405 SFRQGILDKQRM
+405 SFRQGILDKQHM
-417 ETESHRKSEELDEER
+417 EAESHRKSEELDEER
-432 AQREMEKARSAK
+432 AQREMEKARSAQ

-449 VGALATGLANLA
+449 VDALATGLANLA

-542 AVNVSLSRCDVA
+542 AVNVSLSRCNVA
-554 VGTTA
+554 VEATA
-559 ETMQDA
+559 GTMQDA

-578 MERIETSSSK
+578 MERIETSSAK

-611 VEAARAGDAGKGFA
+611 VEAARAGEAGKGFA

-679 VNDQIGAI
+679 VNDQIGEI

-693 QSGRLGEINASVNE
+693 QSGRLSEINASVNE

-730 SEADGL
+730 NEADGL

-746 ATRHRDQRYAA
+746 EARQRDQRYAA

>member
-30 VSCLAVGLLSYEIGK
+30 VSCLSVGLLSYEMGK

-82 QNAAIAQALETMTTV
+82 QNAAVAQALETMTTV
-97 VPTEKD
+97 VPTERD
-103 AIIEAFRREGVSEE
+103 AIIQAFRREGVSEE

-138 NAAIASVW
+138 NATIASVW

-158 KAGLI
+158 KTGLI
-163 IYSVTKGKN
+163 IYTVTKGKN
-172 FLTNVTEPQ
+172 FLTSVTEPQ
-181 NSAIKELFDRI
+181 NAAIKDLFDRI

-197 GVVSTTSFSGG
+197 GVVSTTGFTGG
-208 GAAEDAA
+208 ENDSA

-254 KSIDDAVLLSA
+254 KTIDDAVLLSA
-265 EGKRRAGVLSGGA
+265 DGKRRAGVLSGGA
-278 DAAVSESLVA
+278 DAAVSASLAA
-288 LSGASEAGTV
+288 LSNANNAGTV
-298 MAKTPAGSIFYA
+298 MAQTPAGNIFYA

-341 WATLA
+341 WATVA
-346 TLAVLAVM
+346 TLAVLAIM
-354 TLVGIFVS
+354 TLIGIFVS
-362 ASLTKPLT
+362 ANLTKPLT

-376 ERLNGGDNN
+376 ERLNGGENN

-417 ETESHRKSEELDEER
+417 EAESHRKSEELDEER

-449 VGALATGLANLA
+449 VDALATGLANLA
-461 AGRLDLRIEKSFV
+461 AGRLDLRIDKSFV

-487 IAGLDATISS
+487 MAGLEATISN

-542 AVNVSLSRCDVA
+542 AVNLSLSRCNVA
-554 VGTTA
+554 VEATA
-559 ETMQDA
+559 GTMQDA

-578 MERIETSSSK
+578 MERIETSSAK

-611 VEAARAGDAGKGFA
+611 VEAARAGEAGKGFA

-679 VNDQIGAI
+679 VNDQIGEI

-693 QSGRLGEINASVNE
+693 QSGRLSEINASVNE

-715 AAMVEETTAAAFSLA
+715 AAMVEETTAAAFSLS

-746 ATRHRDQRYAA
+746 GLRQRDQRYAA

>member
-1 MPGVNPTAV
+1 MPGANPTAV

-30 VSCLAVGLLSYEIGK
+30 VSCLSVGLLSYEMGK

-50 ASEIRLETVAGN
+50 ASEIRLETVASN

-103 AIIEAFRREGVSEE
+103 AIIQAFRREGVSEE

-158 KAGLI
+158 KTGLI
-163 IYSVTKGKN
+163 IYTVTKEKN
-172 FLTNVTEPQ
+172 FLTSVTEPQ
-181 NSAIKELFDRI
+181 NAAIKELFDRI

-197 GVVSTTSFSGG
+197 GVVSTTGFSGG
-208 GAAEDAA
+208 ENDSA

-225 WGQLQRKGAV
+225 WGQIQRKGAV

-254 KSIDDAVLLSA
+254 KTIDDAVLLSA
-265 EGKRRAGVLSGGA
+265 DGKRRAGILSGGA
-278 DAAVSESLVA
+278 DATVSENLAA
-288 LSGASEAGTV
+288 LSGASDAGMV
-298 MAKTPAGSIFYA
+298 MAQTPAGNIFYA

-341 WATLA
+341 WATIA
-346 TLAVLAVM
+346 TLAVLAIM
-354 TLVGIFVS
+354 TLIGIFVS

-370 GLAGLM
+370 GLAALM
-376 ERLNGGDNN
+376 ERLNGGDSN

-417 ETESHRKSEELDEER
+417 EEEAHRKGEELDEER

-449 VGALATGLANLA
+449 VDALATGLANLA
-461 AGRLDLRIEKSFV
+461 AGRLDLRIDKSFV
-474 PSLDHLRIDFNNS
+474 PSLDHLRVDFNNS
-487 IAGLDATISS
+487 MAGLEATISN

-542 AVNVSLSRCDVA
+542 AVNLSLSRCNVA
-554 VGTTA
+554 VEATA
-559 ETMQDA
+559 GTMQDA

-578 MERIETSSSK
+578 MERIETSSAK

-611 VEAARAGDAGKGFA
+611 VEAARAGEAGKGFA

-679 VNDQIGAI
+679 VNDQIGEI
-687 ATASRE
+687 ATASRD
-693 QSGRLGEINASVNE
+693 QSGRLSEINASVNE

-715 AAMVEETTAAAFSLA
+715 AAMVEETTAAAFSLS

-746 ATRHRDQRYAA
+746 SLRQQDQRYAA

>member
-10 KAKSLSIKAKFA
+10 KAKALSIKAKFA

-30 VSCLAVGLLSYEIGK
+30 VSCLAVGLLSYEMGK

-82 QNAAIAQALETMTTV
+82 QNAAIAQALETMTNV

-103 AIIEAFRREGVSEE
+103 AIIQAFRREGVSEE

-158 KAGLI
+158 KTGLI

-197 GVVSTTSFSGG
+197 GVVSNTGFSSGN
-208 GAAEDAA
+208 DSA

-235 IMRIAADR
+235 IMRISPDR

-265 EGKRRAGVLSGGA
+265 EGKLRAGVLSGGT

-288 LSGASEAGTV
+288 LSNTSEAGTV
-298 MAKTPAGSIFYA
+298 MAQTPAGNIFYA

-346 TLAVLAVM
+346 TLAVLAIM
-354 TLVGIFVS
+354 TLIGIFVS

-376 ERLNGGDNN
+376 ERLNGGEND

-405 SFRQGILDKQRM
+405 SFRQGILDKQHM
-417 ETESHRKSEELDEER
+417 EAESHRKSEELDEER
-432 AQREMEKARSAK
+432 AQREMEKARSAQ

-449 VGALATGLANLA
+449 VDALATGLANLA

-542 AVNVSLSRCDVA
+542 AVNVSLSRCNVA
-554 VGTTA
+554 VEATA
-559 ETMQDA
+559 GTMQDA

-578 MERIETSSSK
+578 MERIETSSAK

-611 VEAARAGDAGKGFA
+611 VEAARAGEAGKGFA

-679 VNDQIGAI
+679 VNDQIGEI

-693 QSGRLGEINASVNE
+693 QSGRLSEINASVNE

-730 SEADGL
+730 NEADGL

-746 ATRHRDQRYAA
+746 EARQRDQRYAA

>member
-30 VSCLAVGLLSYEIGK
+30 VSCLSVGLLSYEMGK

-82 QNAAIAQALETMTTV
+82 QNAAVAQALETMTTV
-97 VPTEKD
+97 VPTERD
-103 AIIEAFRREGVSEE
+103 AIIQAFRREGVSEE

-138 NAAIASVW
+138 NATIASVW

-158 KAGLI
+158 KTGLI
-163 IYSVTKGKN
+163 IYTVTKGKN
-172 FLTNVTEPQ
+172 FLTSVTEPQ
-181 NSAIKELFDRI
+181 NAAIKDLFDRI

-197 GVVSTTSFSGG
+197 GVVSTTGFTGG
-208 GAAEDAA
+208 ENDSA

-254 KSIDDAVLLSA
+254 KTIDDAVLLSA
-265 EGKRRAGVLSGGA
+265 DGKRRAGVLSGGA
-278 DAAVSESLVA
+278 DAAVSQSLAA
-288 LSGASEAGTV
+288 LSNANDAGTV
-298 MAKTPAGSIFYA
+298 MAQTPAGNIFYA

-341 WATLA
+341 WATVA
-346 TLAVLAVM
+346 TLAVLAIM
-354 TLVGIFVS
+354 TLIGIFVS

-376 ERLNGGDNN
+376 ERLNGGENN

-417 ETESHRKSEELDEER
+417 EAESHRKSEELDEER

-449 VGALATGLANLA
+449 VDALATGLANLA
-461 AGRLDLRIEKSFV
+461 AGRLDLRIDKSFV

-487 IAGLDATISS
+487 MAGLEATISN

-542 AVNVSLSRCDVA
+542 AVNLSLSRCNVA
-554 VGTTA
+554 VEATA
-559 ETMQDA
+559 GTMQDA

-578 MERIETSSSK
+578 MERIETSSAK

-611 VEAARAGDAGKGFA
+611 VEAARAGEAGKGFA

-679 VNDQIGAI
+679 VNDQIGEI

-693 QSGRLGEINASVNE
+693 QSGRLSEINASVNE

-715 AAMVEETTAAAFSLA
+715 AAMVEETTAAAFSLS

-746 ATRHRDQRYAA
+746 GPRQRDQRYAA

>member
-30 VSCLAVGLLSYEIGK
+30 VSCLAVGLLSYEMGK

-82 QNAAIAQALETMTTV
+82 QNAAIAQALETMTNV

-103 AIIEAFRREGVSEE
+103 AIIQAFRREGVSEE

-158 KAGLI
+158 KTGLI

-197 GVVSTTSFSGG
+197 GVVSNTGFSSSN
-208 GAAEDAA
+208 DSA

-235 IMRIAADR
+235 IMRISPDR

-265 EGKRRAGVLSGGA
+265 EGKLRAGVLSGGT

-288 LSGASEAGTV
+288 LSNTSEAGTV
-298 MAKTPAGSIFYA
+298 MAQTPAGNIFYA

-346 TLAVLAVM
+346 TLAVLAIM
-354 TLVGIFVS
+354 TLIGIFVS

-376 ERLNGGDNN
+376 ERLNGGEND

-405 SFRQGILDKQRM
+405 SFRQGILDKQHM
-417 ETESHRKSEELDEER
+417 EAESHRKSEELDEER
-432 AQREMEKARSAK
+432 AQREMEKARSAQ

-449 VGALATGLANLA
+449 VDALATGLANLA

-542 AVNVSLSRCDVA
+542 AVNVSLSRCNVA
-554 VGTTA
+554 VEATA
-559 ETMQDA
+559 GTMQDA

-578 MERIETSSSK
+578 MERIETSSAK

-611 VEAARAGDAGKGFA
+611 VEAARAGEAGKGFA

-679 VNDQIGAI
+679 VNDQIGEI

-693 QSGRLGEINASVNE
+693 QSGRLSEINASVNE

-730 SEADGL
+730 NEADGL

-746 ATRHRDQRYAA
+746 EARQRDQRYAA

>member
-1 MPGVNPTAV
+1 M
-10 KAKSLSIKAKFA
+10 SIKAKFA

-30 VSCLAVGLLSYEIGK
+30 VSCLSVGLLSYEMGK

-50 ASEIRLETVAGN
+50 ASEIRLETVASN

-82 QNAAIAQALETMTTV
+82 QNAAVAQALETMTTV
-97 VPTEKD
+97 VPTERD
-103 AIIEAFRREGVSEE
+103 AILQAFRRDGASEE

-138 NAAIASVW
+138 NSTIASVW

-158 KAGLI
+158 KSGLI
-163 IYSVTKGKN
+163 IYTVTKGKN
-172 FLTNVTEPQ
+172 FLTSVTEPQ
-181 NSAIKELFDRI
+181 NAAIKELFDRI

-197 GVVSTTSFSGG
+197 GVVSTTGFSGG
-208 GAAEDAA
+208 ENDSA

-254 KSIDDAVLLSA
+254 KTIDDAVLLNA
-265 EGKRRAGVLSGGA
+265 DGKRRAGVLSGGA
-278 DAAVSESLVA
+278 DAAVSESLAA
-288 LSGASEAGTV
+288 LSNANEAGTV
-298 MAKTPAGSIFYA
+298 MAQTPAGNIFYA

-346 TLAVLAVM
+346 TLAVLAIM
-354 TLVGIFVS
+354 TLIGIFVS
-362 ASLTKPLT
+362 AGLTKPLT

-376 ERLNGGDNN
+376 ERLNGGENN

-417 ETESHRKSEELDEER
+417 ETEAHRKGEELDEER
-432 AQREMEKARSAK
+432 AQREMEKARSAR

-449 VGALATGLANLA
+449 VDALATGLANLA

-474 PSLDHLRIDFNNS
+474 PSLDHLRVDFNNS
-487 IAGLDATISS
+487 MAGLEATISN

-542 AVNVSLSRCDVA
+542 AVNLSLSRCNVA
-554 VGTTA
+554 VEATA
-559 ETMQDA
+559 GTMQDA

-578 MERIETSSSK
+578 MERIETSSAK

-611 VEAARAGDAGKGFA
+611 VEAARAGEAGKGFA

-679 VNDQIGAI
+679 VNDQIGEI

-693 QSGRLGEINASVNE
+693 QSGRLSEINASVNE

-715 AAMVEETTAAAFSLA
+715 AAMVEETTAAAFSLS

-736 TEQVGQFSVG
+736 TEQVGQFSV
-746 ATRHRDQRYAA
+746 AAIRQRDQLYAA

>member
-30 VSCLAVGLLSYEIGK
+30 VSCLSVGLLSYEMGK
-45 SGLID
+45 AGLID

-82 QNAAIAQALETMTTV
+82 QNAAVAQALETMTTV
-97 VPTEKD
+97 VPTERD
-103 AIIEAFRREGVSEE
+103 AIIQAFRREGVSEE

-158 KAGLI
+158 KTGLI
-163 IYSVTKGKN
+163 IYTVTKGKN
-172 FLTNVTEPQ
+172 FLTSVTEPQ
-181 NSAIKELFDRI
+181 NAAIKDLFDRI

-197 GVVSTTSFSGG
+197 GVVSTTGFSGG
-208 GAAEDAA
+208 ENHSA

-254 KSIDDAVLLSA
+254 KTIDDAVLLSA
-265 EGKRRAGVLSGGA
+265 DGKRRAGVLSGGA
-278 DAAVSESLVA
+278 DAAVSESLAA
-288 LSGASEAGTV
+288 LSNANNAGTV
-298 MAKTPAGSIFYA
+298 MAQTPAGNIFYA

-341 WATLA
+341 WATVA
-346 TLAVLAVM
+346 TLAVLAIM
-354 TLVGIFVS
+354 TLIGIFVS

-376 ERLNGGDNN
+376 ERLNGGENN

-392 RGDEIGTMARALE
+392 RGDEIGIMARALE

-417 ETESHRKSEELDEER
+417 EAESHRKSEELDEER

-449 VGALATGLANLA
+449 VDALATGLANLA
-461 AGRLDLRIEKSFV
+461 AGRLDLRIDKSFV

-487 IAGLDATISS
+487 MAGLEATISN

-542 AVNVSLSRCDVA
+542 AVNLSLSRCNVA
-554 VGTTA
+554 VEATA
-559 ETMQDA
+559 GTMQDA

-578 MERIETSSSK
+578 MERIETSSAK

-611 VEAARAGDAGKGFA
+611 VEAARAGEAGKGFA

-679 VNDQIGAI
+679 VNDQIGEI

-693 QSGRLGEINASVNE
+693 QSGRLSEINASVNE

-715 AAMVEETTAAAFSLA
+715 AAMVEETTAAAFSLS

-746 ATRHRDQRYAA
+746 APRQRDQRYAA

>member
-1 MPGVNPTAV
+1 MPGGNPTAV

-30 VSCLAVGLLSYEIGK
+30 VSCLSVGLLSYEMGK

-50 ASEIRLETVAGN
+50 ASKIRLETVAGN

-82 QNAAIAQALETMTTV
+82 QNAAVAQALETMTTV

-103 AIIEAFRREGVSEE
+103 AIIQAFRREGVSEE

-158 KAGLI
+158 KNGLI

-181 NSAIKELFDRI
+181 NAAIKELFDRI

-197 GVVSTTSFSGG
+197 GVVSTTGFSDG
-208 GAAEDAA
+208 ENNSA

-254 KSIDDAVLLSA
+254 KTIDDAVLLSSD
-265 EGKRRAGVLSGGA
+265 GKLRAGVLSGGA
-278 DAAVSESLVA
+278 DAAVSESLAA
-288 LSGASEAGTV
+288 LSNVNDAGTV
-298 MAKTPAGSIFYA
+298 MAQTPAGNIFYA
-310 YRPVSVFGQ
+310 YRPVAVFGQ

-341 WATLA
+341 WAAVA
-346 TLAVLAVM
+346 TLAVLAIM
-354 TLVGIFVS
+354 TLIGIFVS

-376 ERLNGGDNN
+376 ERLNGGENN

-417 ETESHRKSEELDEER
+417 EAEAHRKGEELDEER
-432 AQREMEKARSAK
+432 AQREMEKARSAR

-449 VGALATGLANLA
+449 VDALATGLANLA
-461 AGRLDLRIEKSFV
+461 AGRLDLRIEKPFV

-487 IAGLDATISS
+487 MAGLEATISN
-497 IGESANAIR
+497 IGGSANAIR

-542 AVNVSLSRCDVA
+542 AVNLSLSRCNVA
-554 VGTTA
+554 VAATA
-559 ETMQDA
+559 DTMQDA
-565 HKSTAVVKEAIVA
+565 HRSTAVVKEAIVA
-578 MERIETSSSK
+578 MERIETSSAK

-611 VEAARAGDAGKGFA
+611 VEAARAGEAGKGFA

-635 QKSAAAARDITTL
+635 QKSAAAARDITQL

-679 VNDQIGAI
+679 VNDQIGEI

-693 QSGRLGEINASVNE
+693 QSGRLSEINASVNE

-730 SEADGL
+730 NEADGL

-746 ATRHRDQRYAA
+746 DPRRRDQRYAA

>member
-30 VSCLAVGLLSYEIGK
+30 VSCLSVGLLSYEMGK

-50 ASEIRLETVAGN
+50 ASEIRLETVASN

-70 TLRVEQSISELS
+70 TLRVEQSITELS

-103 AIIEAFRREGVSEE
+103 AIIQAFRREGVSEE

-158 KAGLI
+158 KNGLI

-181 NSAIKELFDRI
+181 NAAIKDLFQRI

-197 GVVSTTSFSGG
+197 GVVSTTGFNGG
-208 GAAEDAA
+208 NSDSA

-235 IMRIAADR
+235 IMRVAADR

-254 KSIDDAVLLSA
+254 KTIDDAVLLSA

-278 DAAVSESLVA
+278 DAAISENLSA
-288 LSGASEAGTV
+288 LSGASDPGMVLAQ
-298 MAKTPAGSIFYA
+298 TPAGNIFYA
-310 YRPVSVFGQ
+310 YRPVTVFGQ

-341 WATLA
+341 WAAVA
-346 TLAVLAVM
+346 TLAVLAIM
-354 TLVGIFVS
+354 TLIGIFVS

-417 ETESHRKSEELDEER
+417 EAESHRKGEELDEER

-449 VGALATGLANLA
+449 VDALATGLANLA
-461 AGRLDLRIEKSFV
+461 AGRLDRRIEKSFV
-474 PSLDHLRIDFNNS
+474 PSLDHLRVDFNNS
-487 IAGLDATISS
+487 MAGLEATISN

-530 EEAAAALGDMTQ
+530 EEAAAALGEMTQ
-542 AVNVSLSRCDVA
+542 AVDLSLSRCNVA
-554 VGTTA
+554 VEATA
-559 ETMQDA
+559 GTMQDA

-611 VEAARAGDAGKGFA
+611 VEAARAGEAGKGFA

-679 VNDQIGAI
+679 VNDQIGEI

-693 QSGRLGEINASVNE
+693 QSGRLSEINASVNE

-715 AAMVEETTAAAFSLA
+715 AAMVEQTTASAFSLA

-746 ATRHRDQRYAA
+746 ETRHADQRYAA

>member
-30 VSCLAVGLLSYEIGK
+30 VSCLSVGLLSYEMGK

-82 QNAAIAQALETMTTV
+82 QNAAVAQALETMTTV
-97 VPTEKD
+97 VPTERD
-103 AIIEAFRREGVSEE
+103 AIIQAFRREGVSEE

-158 KAGLI
+158 KTGLI
-163 IYSVTKGKN
+163 IYTVTKGKN
-172 FLTNVTEPQ
+172 FLTSVTEPQ
-181 NSAIKELFDRI
+181 NAAIKDLFDRI

-197 GVVSTTSFSGG
+197 GVVSTTGFTGG
-208 GAAEDAA
+208 ENDSA

-254 KSIDDAVLLSA
+254 KTIDDAVLLSA
-265 EGKRRAGVLSGGA
+265 DGKRRAGVLSGGA
-278 DAAVSESLVA
+278 DAAVSESLAA
-288 LSGASEAGTV
+288 LSNVNNAGTV
-298 MAKTPAGSIFYA
+298 MAQTPAGNIFYA

-341 WATLA
+341 WATVA
-346 TLAVLAVM
+346 TLAVLAIM
-354 TLVGIFVS
+354 TLIGIFVS

-376 ERLNGGDNN
+376 ERLNGGENN

-417 ETESHRKSEELDEER
+417 EAESHRKSEELDEER

-449 VGALATGLANLA
+449 VDALATGLANLA
-461 AGRLDLRIEKSFV
+461 AGRLDLRIDKSFV

-487 IAGLDATISS
+487 MAGLEATISN

-542 AVNVSLSRCDVA
+542 AVNLSLSRCNVA
-554 VGTTA
+554 VEATA
-559 ETMQDA
+559 GTMQDA

-578 MERIETSSSK
+578 MERIETSSAK

-611 VEAARAGDAGKGFA
+611 VEAARAGEAGKGFA

-679 VNDQIGAI
+679 VNDQIGEI

-693 QSGRLGEINASVNE
+693 QSGRLSEINASVNE

-715 AAMVEETTAAAFSLA
+715 AAMVEETTAAAFSL
-730 SEADGL
+730 SGEADGL

-746 ATRHRDQRYAA
+746 GPRQRDQRYAA

>member
-1 MPGVNPTAV
+1 MPGANPTAV

-30 VSCLAVGLLSYEIGK
+30 VSCLSVGLLSYEMGK

-50 ASEIRLETVAGN
+50 ASEIRLETVASN

-70 TLRVEQSISELS
+70 TLRVEQSITELS
-82 QNAAIAQALETMTTV
+82 QNAAIAQSLDAMTAV

-103 AIIEAFRREGVSEE
+103 AIIQAFRREGVSEE

-158 KAGLI
+158 KNGLI
-163 IYSVTKGKN
+163 IYSVTKAKN

-181 NSAIKELFDRI
+181 NAAINDLFQRI

-197 GVVSTTSFSGG
+197 GVISTTGFTGG
-208 GAAEDAA
+208 DNDSA

-225 WGQLQRKGAV
+225 WGQIQRKGAV

-254 KSIDDAVLLSA
+254 KTIDDAVLLSA
-265 EGKRRAGVLSGGA
+265 EGKRRTGVLSGGA
-278 DAAVSESLVA
+278 EAAISENLAA
-288 LSGASEAGTV
+288 LSGASDAGMV
-298 MAKTPAGSIFYA
+298 MAETPAGNIFYA
-310 YRPVSVFGQ
+310 YRPVTVFGQ

-341 WATLA
+341 WATVA
-346 TLAVLAVM
+346 TLAVLAIM
-354 TLVGIFVS
+354 TLIGIFVS

-376 ERLNGGDNN
+376 ERLNGGEND

-417 ETESHRKSEELDEER
+417 ETEAHRKGEELDEER

-449 VGALATGLANLA
+449 VDALATGLANLA

-474 PSLDHLRIDFNNS
+474 PSLDHLRVDFNNS
-487 IAGLDATISS
+487 MAGLEATISN

-542 AVNVSLSRCDVA
+542 AVNLSLSRCNVA
-554 VGTTA
+554 VEATA
-559 ETMQDA
+559 GTMQDA

-578 MERIETSSSK
+578 MERIETSSAK

-611 VEAARAGDAGKGFA
+611 VEAARAGEAGKGFA

-635 QKSAAAARDITTL
+635 QKSAAAARDITQL

-679 VNDQIGAI
+679 VNDQIGDI

-693 QSGRLGEINASVNE
+693 QSGRLSEINASVNE

-715 AAMVEETTAAAFSLA
+715 AAMVEQTTAAAFSLA

-746 ATRHRDQRYAA
+746 DARHHDQRYAA

>member
-30 VSCLAVGLLSYEIGK
+30 VSCLSVGLLSYEMGK
-45 SGLID
+45 AGLID

-82 QNAAIAQALETMTTV
+82 QNAAVAQALETMTTV
-97 VPTEKD
+97 VPTERD
-103 AIIEAFRREGVSEE
+103 AIIQAFRREGVSEE

-158 KAGLI
+158 KTGLI
-163 IYSVTKGKN
+163 IYTVTKGKN
-172 FLTNVTEPQ
+172 FLTSVTEPQ
-181 NSAIKELFDRI
+181 NAAIKDLFDRI

-197 GVVSTTSFSGG
+197 GVVSTTGFSGG
-208 GAAEDAA
+208 ENDSA

-254 KSIDDAVLLSA
+254 KTIDDAVLLSA
-265 EGKRRAGVLSGGA
+265 DGKRRAGVLSGGA
-278 DAAVSESLVA
+278 DAAVSESLAA
-288 LSGASEAGTV
+288 LSNANNAGTV
-298 MAKTPAGSIFYA
+298 MAQTPAGNIFYA

-341 WATLA
+341 WATVA
-346 TLAVLAVM
+346 TLAVLAIM
-354 TLVGIFVS
+354 TLIGIFVS

-376 ERLNGGDNN
+376 ERLNGGENN

-392 RGDEIGTMARALE
+392 RGDEIGIMARALE

-417 ETESHRKSEELDEER
+417 EAESHRKSEELDEER

-449 VGALATGLANLA
+449 VDALATGLANLA
-461 AGRLDLRIEKSFV
+461 AGRLDLRIDKSFV

-487 IAGLDATISS
+487 MAGLEATISN

-542 AVNVSLSRCDVA
+542 AVNLSLSRCNVA
-554 VGTTA
+554 VEATA
-559 ETMQDA
+559 GTMQDA

-578 MERIETSSSK
+578 MERIETSSAK

-611 VEAARAGDAGKGFA
+611 VEAARAGEAGKGFA

-679 VNDQIGAI
+679 VNDQIGEI

-693 QSGRLGEINASVNE
+693 QSGRLSEINASVNE

-715 AAMVEETTAAAFSLA
+715 AAMVEETTAAAFSLS

-746 ATRHRDQRYAA
+746 GLRQRDQRYAA

>member
-1 MPGVNPTAV
+1 
-10 KAKSLSIKAKFA
+10 
-22 ALVTGATL
+22 
-30 VSCLAVGLLSYEIGK
+30 
-45 SGLID
+45 
-50 ASEIRLETVAGN
+50 
-62 QSKQLDAY
+62 
-70 TLRVEQSISELS
+70 
-82 QNAAIAQALETMTTV
+82 
-97 VPTEKD
+97 
-103 AIIEAFRREGVSEE
+103 
-117 ERASFNGEGL
+117 
-127 RLLYAIRHATI
+127 
-138 NAAIASVW
+138 
-146 RNTRVSDIYVID
+146 
-158 KAGLI
+158 
-163 IYSVTKGKN
+163 
-172 FLTNVTEPQ
+172 
-181 NSAIKELFDRI
+181 
-192 EAGKD
+192 
-197 GVVSTTSFSGG
+197 
-208 GAAEDAA
+208 
-215 MIGMPLAVSN
+215 
-225 WGQLQRKGAV
+225 
-235 IMRIAADR
+235 
-243 IGAVVTPEETG
+243 
-254 KSIDDAVLLSA
+254 
-265 EGKRRAGVLSGGA
+265 
-278 DAAVSESLVA
+278 
-288 LSGASEAGTV
+288 
-298 MAKTPAGSIFYA
+298 
-310 YRPVSVFGQ
+310 
-319 KHLLAIGQQESKVLA
+319 
-334 AANDLAF
+334 
-341 WATLA
+341 
-346 TLAVLAVM
+346 M
-354 TLVGIFVS
+354 TLIGIFVS

-376 ERLNGGDNN
+376 ERLNGGDHN

-417 ETESHRKSEELDEER
+417 EEEAHRKGEELDEER

-449 VGALATGLANLA
+449 VDALATGLANLA

-487 IAGLDATISS
+487 MAGLEATIAN

-530 EEAAAALGDMTQ
+530 EEAAAALADMTQ
-542 AVNVSLSRCDVA
+542 AVNVSLSRCNVA
-554 VGTTA
+554 VEATA
-559 ETMQDA
+559 GTMQDA

-578 MERIETSSSK
+578 MERIETSSAK

-611 VEAARAGDAGKGFA
+611 VEAARAGEAGKGFA

-679 VNDQIGAI
+679 VNDQIGEI

-693 QSGRLGEINASVNE
+693 QSGRLSEINASVNE

-715 AAMVEETTAAAFSLA
+715 AAMVEETTASAFSLA

-736 TEQVGQFSVG
+736 TEQVAQFSVG
-746 ATRHRDQRYAA
+746 HTRPQDQRYAA

>member
-1 MPGVNPTAV
+1 MPGANPTAV

-30 VSCLAVGLLSYEIGK
+30 VSCLSVGLLSYEMGK

-50 ASEIRLETVAGN
+50 ASEIRLETVASN

-82 QNAAIAQALETMTTV
+82 QNAAIAQALETMTNV

-103 AIIEAFRREGVSEE
+103 AIIQAFRREGVSEE

-138 NAAIASVW
+138 NSTIASVW

-158 KAGLI
+158 KTGLI
-163 IYSVTKGKN
+163 IYTVTKGKN
-172 FLTNVTEPQ
+172 FLTSVTEPQ
-181 NSAIKELFDRI
+181 NAAIKELFERI

-197 GVVSTTSFSGG
+197 GVVSTTGFSGG
-208 GAAEDAA
+208 ADDSA

-243 IGAVVTPEETG
+243 VGAVVTPEETG
-254 KSIDDAVLLSA
+254 KTIDDAVLLNA
-265 EGKRRAGVLSGGA
+265 DGKRRAGVLSGGA
-278 DAAVSESLVA
+278 DAAVSESLAA
-288 LSGASEAGTV
+288 LSSANTAGTV
-298 MAKTPAGSIFYA
+298 MAQTPAGNIFYA

-346 TLAVLAVM
+346 TLAVLAIM
-354 TLVGIFVS
+354 TLIGIFVS

-376 ERLNGGDNN
+376 ERLNGGENN

-417 ETESHRKSEELDEER
+417 EAESHRKSEELDEER

-449 VGALATGLANLA
+449 VDALATGLANLA

-487 IAGLDATISS
+487 MAGLEATISN

-542 AVNVSLSRCDVA
+542 AVNLSLSRCNVA
-554 VGTTA
+554 VEATA
-559 ETMQDA
+559 GTMQDA
-565 HKSTAVVKEAIVA
+565 HKSTAVVKDAIVA
-578 MERIETSSSK
+578 MERIETSSAK

-611 VEAARAGDAGKGFA
+611 VEAARAGEAGKGFA

-679 VNDQIGAI
+679 VNDQIGEI

-693 QSGRLGEINASVNE
+693 QSGRLSEINASVNE

-715 AAMVEETTAAAFSLA
+715 AAMVEETTAAAFSLS

-746 ATRHRDQRYAA
+746 GARQREQRYAA

>member
-1 MPGVNPTAV
+1 MPDVNPTAV

-30 VSCLAVGLLSYEIGK
+30 VSCLSVGLLSYETGK

-50 ASEIRLETVAGN
+50 ASKIRLETVASN

-82 QNAAIAQALETMTTV
+82 QNAAIAQALETMTNV

-103 AIIEAFRREGVSEE
+103 AIIQAFRREGVSEE

-138 NAAIASVW
+138 NATIASVW

-158 KAGLI
+158 KTGLI

-172 FLTNVTEPQ
+172 FLTSVTEPQ
-181 NSAIKELFDRI
+181 NAAIKELFERI

-197 GVVSTTSFSGG
+197 GVVSTTGFSGG
-208 GAAEDAA
+208 ADDSA

-254 KSIDDAVLLSA
+254 KTIDDAVLLSA
-265 EGKRRAGVLSGGA
+265 DGKRRAGVLSGGA
-278 DAAVSESLVA
+278 DAAVSESLAA
-288 LSGASEAGTV
+288 LSGTSGDGTV
-298 MAKTPAGSIFYA
+298 MAQTPAGNIFYA

-334 AANDLAF
+334 AANELAF

-346 TLAVLAVM
+346 TLAVLAIM
-354 TLVGIFVS
+354 TFIGIFVS
-362 ASLTKPLT
+362 ASLTRPLT

-376 ERLNGGDNN
+376 ERLNGGEND

-417 ETESHRKSEELDEER
+417 EADAHRKGEELDEER
-432 AQREMEKARSAK
+432 AQREMEKARSAR

-449 VGALATGLANLA
+449 VDALATGLANLA

-487 IAGLDATISS
+487 MAGLEATISN
-497 IGESANAIR
+497 IGESANTIR

-542 AVNVSLSRCDVA
+542 AVNLSLSRCNVA
-554 VGTTA
+554 VEATA
-559 ETMQDA
+559 GTMQDA

-578 MERIETSSSK
+578 MERIETSSAK

-611 VEAARAGDAGKGFA
+611 VEAARAGEAGKGFA

-679 VNDQIGAI
+679 VNDQIGEI

-693 QSGRLGEINASVNE
+693 QSGRLSEINASVNE

-715 AAMVEETTAAAFSLA
+715 AAMVEETTASAFSLA

-746 ATRHRDQRYAA
+746 HTRQHSQRYAA

>member
-30 VSCLAVGLLSYEIGK
+30 VSCLAVGLLSYEMGK

-82 QNAAIAQALETMTTV
+82 QNAAIAQALETMTNV

-103 AIIEAFRREGVSEE
+103 AIIQAFRREGVSEE

-158 KAGLI
+158 KTGLI

-197 GVVSTTSFSGG
+197 GVVSNTGFSSGN
-208 GAAEDAA
+208 DSA

-235 IMRIAADR
+235 IMRISPDR

-265 EGKRRAGVLSGGA
+265 EGKLRAGVLSGGA
-278 DAAVSESLVA
+278 DAAVSESLVG
-288 LSGASEAGTV
+288 LSNTSEAGTV
-298 MAKTPAGSIFYA
+298 MAQTPAGNIFYA

-346 TLAVLAVM
+346 TLAVLAIM
-354 TLVGIFVS
+354 TLIGIFVS

-376 ERLNGGDNN
+376 ERLNGGEND

-405 SFRQGILDKQRM
+405 SFRQGILDKQHM
-417 ETESHRKSEELDEER
+417 EAESHRKSEELDEER
-432 AQREMEKARSAK
+432 AQREMEKARSAQ
-444 ELEEA
+444 ELKEA
-449 VGALATGLANLA
+449 VDALATGLANLA

-542 AVNVSLSRCDVA
+542 AVNVSLSRCNVA
-554 VGTTA
+554 VEATA
-559 ETMQDA
+559 GTMQDA

-578 MERIETSSSK
+578 MERIETSSAK

-611 VEAARAGDAGKGFA
+611 VEAARAGEAGKGFA

-679 VNDQIGAI
+679 VNDQIGEI

-693 QSGRLGEINASVNE
+693 QSGRLSEINASVNE

-730 SEADGL
+730 NEADGL

-746 ATRHRDQRYAA
+746 ETRQRDQRYAA

>member
-1 MPGVNPTAV
+1 M
-10 KAKSLSIKAKFA
+10 SIKAKFA

-30 VSCLAVGLLSYEIGK
+30 VSCLSVGLLSYEMGK

-50 ASEIRLETVAGN
+50 ASKIRLETVAGN

-82 QNAAIAQALETMTTV
+82 QNAAVAQALETMTTV
-97 VPTEKD
+97 VPTERD
-103 AIIEAFRREGVSEE
+103 AIIQAFRREGVSEE

-158 KAGLI
+158 KTGLI
-163 IYSVTKGKN
+163 IYTVTKGKN
-172 FLTNVTEPQ
+172 FLTSVTEPQ
-181 NSAIKELFDRI
+181 NAAIKDLFDRI

-197 GVVSTTSFSGG
+197 GVVSTTGFTGG
-208 GAAEDAA
+208 ENDSA

-254 KSIDDAVLLSA
+254 KTIDDAVLLSA
-265 EGKRRAGVLSGGA
+265 DGKRRAGVLSGGA
-278 DAAVSESLVA
+278 DAAVSASLAA
-288 LSGASEAGTV
+288 LSNANNAGTV
-298 MAKTPAGSIFYA
+298 MAQTPAGNIFYA

-341 WATLA
+341 WATVA
-346 TLAVLAVM
+346 TLAVLAIM
-354 TLVGIFVS
+354 TLIGIFVS
-362 ASLTKPLT
+362 ANLTKPLT

-376 ERLNGGDNN
+376 ERLNGGENN

-417 ETESHRKSEELDEER
+417 EAESHRKSEELDEER

-449 VGALATGLANLA
+449 VDALATGLANLA
-461 AGRLDLRIEKSFV
+461 AGRLDLRIDKSFV

-487 IAGLDATISS
+487 MAGLEATISN

-542 AVNVSLSRCDVA
+542 AVNLSLSRCNVA
-554 VGTTA
+554 VEATA
-559 ETMQDA
+559 GTMQDA

-578 MERIETSSSK
+578 MERIETSSAK

-611 VEAARAGDAGKGFA
+611 VEAARAGEAGKGFA

-679 VNDQIGAI
+679 VNDQIGEI

-693 QSGRLGEINASVNE
+693 QSGRLSEINASVNE

-715 AAMVEETTAAAFSLA
+715 AAMVEETTAAAFSLS

-746 ATRHRDQRYAA
+746 GARQRDQRYAA